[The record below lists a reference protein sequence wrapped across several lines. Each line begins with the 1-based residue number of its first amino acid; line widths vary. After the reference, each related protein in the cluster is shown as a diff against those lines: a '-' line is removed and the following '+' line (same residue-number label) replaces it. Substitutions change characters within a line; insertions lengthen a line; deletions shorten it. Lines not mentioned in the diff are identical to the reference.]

1 MIYDKNHPLRVCTLC
16 SGYDSQCLALKYLKD
31 KHSEFDFDLVA
42 WSEIDKSAI
51 TAHNI
56 LFPEYKDRNL
66 GDMSKIMWDSVKD
79 FDMLTYST
87 PCQSVSTAGMRKG
100 IEEGSG
106 TKSSLLWY
114 TRNAIIAKKPRY
126 LLMENVKGLVTEK
139 FRPFFF
145 AWLKELES
153 YGYTSYYR
161 VLNAKDYGVP
171 QNRERIF
178 VISIRR
184 DGEENFHYHFP
195 KAEKLTLRIADILQD
210 SEDKTL
216 YISKSL
222 SDGLIRKTNANEV
235 SSPKI
240 IHIGDL
246 PIGAKFAGK
255 QRVFSIH
262 GISPTLM
269 ENMYKDPKNYG
280 CIPKVVVKN
289 KVRKLSPFECF
300 ALMGVHKEDDYK
312 LCNSGLKKTK
322 LYKLS
327 GNSIVTNC
335 MTAMFEELLYPTGN
349 SYVEKDGQLSLF

>member
-66 GDMSKIMWDSVKD
+66 GDMSKIMWDGVKD

-153 YGYTSYYR
+153 YGD
-161 VLNAKDYGVP
+161 N
-171 QNRERIF
+171 
-178 VISIRR
+178 
-184 DGEENFHYHFP
+184 
-195 KAEKLTLRIADILQD
+195 
-210 SEDKTL
+210 EDKTL

>member
-16 SGYDSQCLALKYLKD
+16 SGYDSQCLALKYLKN

-66 GDMSKIMWDSVKD
+66 GDMSKIMWDGVKD

-171 QNRERIF
+171 
-178 VISIRR
+178 
-184 DGEENFHYHFP
+184 
-195 KAEKLTLRIADILQD
+195 
-210 SEDKTL
+210 
-216 YISKSL
+216 
-222 SDGLIRKTNANEV
+222 
-235 SSPKI
+235 
-240 IHIGDL
+240 
-246 PIGAKFAGK
+246 
-255 QRVFSIH
+255 
-262 GISPTLM
+262 
-269 ENMYKDPKNYG
+269 
-280 CIPKVVVKN
+280 
-289 KVRKLSPFECF
+289 
-300 ALMGVHKEDDYK
+300 
-312 LCNSGLKKTK
+312 
-322 LYKLS
+322 
-327 GNSIVTNC
+327 
-335 MTAMFEELLYPTGN
+335 
-349 SYVEKDGQLSLF
+349 

>member
-1 MIYDKNHPLRVCTLC
+1 MIYNKNHPLRVCTLC

-51 TAHNI
+51 TGHNI

-66 GDMSKIMWDSVKD
+66 GDMSKIMWDGVKD

-145 AWLKELES
+145 AWLKELE
-153 YGYTSYYR
+153 
-161 VLNAKDYGVP
+161 
-171 QNRERIF
+171 
-178 VISIRR
+178 
-184 DGEENFHYHFP
+184 
-195 KAEKLTLRIADILQD
+195 
-210 SEDKTL
+210 
-216 YISKSL
+216 
-222 SDGLIRKTNANEV
+222 
-235 SSPKI
+235 
-240 IHIGDL
+240 
-246 PIGAKFAGK
+246 
-255 QRVFSIH
+255 
-262 GISPTLM
+262 
-269 ENMYKDPKNYG
+269 NYG

-312 LCNSGLKKTK
+312 LCNSGLKKNK
-322 LYKLS
+322 A
-327 GNSIVTNC
+327 IQVIW
-335 MTAMFEELLYPTGN
+335 
-349 SYVEKDGQLSLF
+349 

>member
-1 MIYDKNHPLRVCTLC
+1 MNELQVVVDQKPGVIGFNFEEIRDELQARMDLYKNATFT
-16 SGYDSQCLALKYLKD
+16 D
-31 KHSEFDFDLVA
+31 E
-42 WSEIDKSAI
+42 
-51 TAHNI
+51 
-56 LFPEYKDRNL
+56 
-66 GDMSKIMWDSVKD
+66 
-79 FDMLTYST
+79 
-87 PCQSVSTAGMRKG
+87 
-100 IEEGSG
+100 
-106 TKSSLLWY
+106 
-114 TRNAIIAKKPRY
+114 
-126 LLMENVKGLVTEK
+126 
-139 FRPFFF
+139 
-145 AWLKELES
+145 
-153 YGYTSYYR
+153 YR
-161 VLNAKDYGVP
+161 VYAK
-171 QNRERIF
+171 N
-178 VISIRR
+178 
-184 DGEENFHYHFP
+184 
-195 KAEKLTLRIADILQD
+195 
-210 SEDKTL
+210 EDKTL

-262 GISPTLM
+262 DISPTLM

>member
-1 MIYDKNHPLRVCTLC
+1 M
-16 SGYDSQCLALKYLKD
+16 
-31 KHSEFDFDLVA
+31 
-42 WSEIDKSAI
+42 
-51 TAHNI
+51 
-56 LFPEYKDRNL
+56 
-66 GDMSKIMWDSVKD
+66 
-79 FDMLTYST
+79 
-87 PCQSVSTAGMRKG
+87 
-100 IEEGSG
+100 
-106 TKSSLLWY
+106 
-114 TRNAIIAKKPRY
+114 
-126 LLMENVKGLVTEK
+126 
-139 FRPFFF
+139 
-145 AWLKELES
+145 
-153 YGYTSYYR
+153 
-161 VLNAKDYGVP
+161 
-171 QNRERIF
+171 
-178 VISIRR
+178 
-184 DGEENFHYHFP
+184 
-195 KAEKLTLRIADILQD
+195 QD

-240 IHIGDL
+240 RHIGDL

>member
-1 MIYDKNHPLRVCTLC
+1 
-16 SGYDSQCLALKYLKD
+16 
-31 KHSEFDFDLVA
+31 
-42 WSEIDKSAI
+42 
-51 TAHNI
+51 
-56 LFPEYKDRNL
+56 
-66 GDMSKIMWDSVKD
+66 
-79 FDMLTYST
+79 
-87 PCQSVSTAGMRKG
+87 
-100 IEEGSG
+100 
-106 TKSSLLWY
+106 
-114 TRNAIIAKKPRY
+114 
-126 LLMENVKGLVTEK
+126 MENVKGLVTEK

-184 DGEENFHYHFP
+184 DGEENIHYHFP

-240 IHIGDL
+240 IHIGDF
-246 PIGAKFAGK
+246 PIGVKFGGK

-312 LCNSGLKKTK
+312 LCNSGLKKPK

-335 MTAMFEELLYPTGN
+335 LTAMFEELFFPSGE
-349 SYVEKDGQLSLF
+349 SYIDRDGQLSLF

>member
-66 GDMSKIMWDSVKD
+66 GDMSKIMWDGVKD

-153 YGYTSYYR
+153 YGLTPSILTYR
-161 VLNAKDYGVP
+161 
-171 QNRERIF
+171 
-178 VISIRR
+178 
-184 DGEENFHYHFP
+184 
-195 KAEKLTLRIADILQD
+195 
-210 SEDKTL
+210 
-216 YISKSL
+216 
-222 SDGLIRKTNANEV
+222 
-235 SSPKI
+235 
-240 IHIGDL
+240 
-246 PIGAKFAGK
+246 
-255 QRVFSIH
+255 
-262 GISPTLM
+262 
-269 ENMYKDPKNYG
+269 
-280 CIPKVVVKN
+280 N
-289 KVRKLSPFECF
+289 KW
-300 ALMGVHKEDDYK
+300 
-312 LCNSGLKKTK
+312 
-322 LYKLS
+322 
-327 GNSIVTNC
+327 
-335 MTAMFEELLYPTGN
+335 
-349 SYVEKDGQLSLF
+349 